1 MRISDTFRSLIIEDS
16 RFNNL
21 YTNLVLP
28 KDKAKEK
35 GKTKGVIPFEVLK
48 QVIFADPTTRKPEN
62 FDVEGASVEDMDS
75 ENVKVGKFTQWL
87 LKNYVK
93 PTNLADPTS
102 PEYKEELKNY
112 RRLFIEDLYKMSDI
126 LTKFE
131 RIKIHLPEDQRDVN
145 KLTPESL
152 TDIIVNLPEDIKQ
165 RLNKNVAKSE
175 TKELRKDNKY
185 AHAGGEIIFTGDK
198 YTVVK
203 IEGAG
208 ETQREAASWYGGYF
222 DYMNGESHWC
232 TSPPTSSYFDHYI
245 RKGNLYV
252 ILANDDQG
260 KVGAKTGLPQERYQF
275 HFQESQFMD
284 RMDKQIN
291 LLEFLNGPAAELKE
305 TFREEFAKGLVKPNT
320 KRVEITL
327 PNSRDGRY
335 VALYGLEDLFY
346 TLPRDIEHL
355 LINNTSKDQL
365 AFDVPS
371 ELGDF
376 RNLEALLLI
385 NVVKSLPDSIG
396 NLKELNFLTLSDNP
410 TLTKLPETIADIPH
424 LSFITLKNANP
435 NLVIPPRLAEKLSE
449 ESNGFYYVLNDDQD
463 DQD

>member
-1 MRISDTFRSLIIEDS
+1 MKISDTIKSLIIEDS

-28 KDKAKEK
+28 KEKAKEK

-93 PTNLADPTS
+93 PTNIGDPTS

-112 RRLFIEDLYKMSDI
+112 RRAFIEDLFKMTDI

-131 RIKIHLPEDQRDVN
+131 RIKVHLPEDQRDVN

-152 TDIIVNLPEDIKQ
+152 TDIITNLPEDIKQ
-165 RLNKNVAKSE
+165 RLSKNVAKSE

-185 AHAGGEIIFTGDK
+185 AHAGAEIIFTGPK
-198 YTVVK
+198 YTVAK
-203 IEGAG
+203 IEGTGDA
-208 ETQREAASWYGGYF
+208 QREAAGWYGGYF

-232 TSPPTSSYFDHYI
+232 TSPPGSNYFMTYAS
-245 RKGNLYV
+245 KGPLYV
-252 ILANDDQG
+252 ILANDDGG
-260 KVGAKTGLPQERYQF
+260 KVGARTGLPQERYQF
-275 HFQESQFMD
+275 HFPENGQFMD
-284 RMDKQIN
+284 RMDKSVD
-291 LLEFLNGPAAELKE
+291 LVAFLNGPAAELKE
-305 TFREEFAKGLVKPNT
+305 LFKSEFAKGLVQPNT
-320 KRVEITL
+320 NRVEITI
-327 PNSRDGRY
+327 PSSKVGKY
-335 VALYGLEDLFY
+335 VALYGLEDIFY
-346 TLPRDIEHL
+346 SLPKNIEHL

-365 AFDVPS
+365 AFDVPD
-371 ELGDF
+371 ELGKF
-376 RNLEALLLI
+376 TNLEALLLI

-396 NLKELNFLTLSDNP
+396 NLKELNFLTLSQNP
-410 TLTKLPETIADIPH
+410 SLTKLPETIADLPS
-424 LSFITLKNANP
+424 LSFITLKGANP

-449 ESNGFYYVLNDDQD
+449 ESNGFYYVDNDDEE
-463 DQD
+463 